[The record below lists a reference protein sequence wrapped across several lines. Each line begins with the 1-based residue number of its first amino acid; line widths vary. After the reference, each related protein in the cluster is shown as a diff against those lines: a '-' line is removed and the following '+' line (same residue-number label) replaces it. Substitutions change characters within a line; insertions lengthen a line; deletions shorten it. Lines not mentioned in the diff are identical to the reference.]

1 MHVATGSY
9 RTSADRVTTM
19 HEKGKK
25 RAKSFF
31 GAYDAKN
38 QFFK

>member
-1 MHVATGSY
+1 MDVATGSC
-9 RTSADRVTTM
+9 RTSADRITTM

-31 GAYDAKN
+31 GAWGAKN